1 MKSHRGATALALG
14 LLLWRPAGAAELSLA
29 VEAEA
34 LHAAMPFVLTLTA
47 KGFDEAPT
55 PPPPPLAIARCETTY
70 LGVSPNVSSR
80 IQIINGRRSEWRDVA
95 FVFRWRVLCPAAGR
109 YQVPTLRVE
118 QDGDAASS
126 RPASFEVT
134 DVPASTD
141 MVVRMRLPERALW
154 AGETF
159 DAAVEWL
166 LARDVSDYQFS
177 VPLFRLPDTQVRPP
191 ANAGQAARRVRFA
204 AGTSDIELPL
214 NRDEVREQGRS
225 YTRFTFPVRVTLN
238 RSGTWN
244 VDPIQVVAR
253 LQTGTMRDSFGFPR
267 ARHELFRALGKP
279 RQLVVRPLPQGNR
292 PPFFAGAIGSGFAI
306 ELDASRTVV
315 AVGDPIEL
323 TIRVRG
329 DGVLTGLSLPP
340 LAGPDALPAAHFT
353 VPDGSPAGVVAED
366 GRGKRFTVT
375 ARVKSAEVREIP
387 SLAFAYFDPVAGEYR
402 IARSQPI
409 ALSVD
414 AAQLVGVDD
423 VVAAP
428 KPAATAPMG
437 GPPQSASAVATLLGA
452 DMSQSAPEA
461 TFARPWG
468 GSALG
473 AWLGALYG
481 APALV
486 ALASFYLVR
495 TGGRRAQSQTMRRA
509 LAEVERALASNAP
522 AREAAPTVI
531 AAMRRCGS
539 VAGAE
544 PRTWS
549 ASLERLETQ
558 AFDPAAADRRMPAE
572 LVDEL
577 RTLARGWSK
586 APRRS
591 RAGAALALASA
602 TFMVAAV
609 AQAGPA
615 SDVIADA
622 RAQYQGALA
631 ETDSLRRVRLFA
643 KAELVLRQAAAAHPQ
658 APALQ
663 VDWGN
668 AALGARD
675 VGRAALAYRRA
686 LRVAPG
692 NERAA
697 ANLSWLR
704 ARLPVWLPRPADAGT
719 LDSLLFW
726 RGRFTSAQL
735 HLIGA
740 GAFALA
746 ALLLA
751 GWLHWQRAGLRAG
764 ALAATVVWLG
774 STASALAAGAQT
786 GAVVLEDGAVLRSAD
801 SMGAAPAFAN
811 PLPAGTEVQ
820 VLEERPGWLRVVLA
834 DATRGWLPANALER
848 VAPPAG
854 RPATSTPSS
863 QSASARAVRP
873 LAPGPVA
880 SSRRAAVDPSG
891 STRPAPTPR

>member
-1 MKSHRGATALALG
+1 MKAGGRATALALG
-14 LLLWRPAGAAELSLA
+14 LALLWRPASGAELSLA

-47 KGFDEAPT
+47 KGFEETPT
-55 PPPPPLAIARCETTY
+55 PAPPPLAIAGCEATH

-80 IQIINGRRSEWRDVA
+80 IQIINGRRSEWREVA

-109 YQVPTLRVE
+109 YQVPSLRVE

-126 RPASFEVT
+126 RAAGFEVT

-141 MVVRMRLPERALW
+141 MIVRMRLPDRALW
-154 AGETF
+154 TGETF
-159 DAAVEWL
+159 AAAVEWL
-166 LARDVSDYQFS
+166 LARDVGDYQFS
-177 VPLFRLPDTQVRPP
+177 VPLFRLPDAQVRPP
-191 ANAGQAARRVRFA
+191 ADAGQTARKVRFA
-204 AGTSDIELPL
+204 AGSSDVELPL
-214 NRDEVREQGRS
+214 NRDEVRENGRG

-253 LQTGTMRDSFGFPR
+253 LQTGTMRDTFGFPR
-267 ARHELFRALGKP
+267 ARHELFRALGKR

-292 PPFFAGAIGSGFAI
+292 PSTFAGAIGSGFAI

-315 AVGDPIEL
+315 SVGDPIEL

-329 DGVLTGLSLPP
+329 DGPLTGLSLPP

-353 VPDGSPAGVVAED
+353 VPEDSPAGVVEAD
-366 GRGKRFTVT
+366 GRGKRFAVT

-387 SLAFAYFDPVAGEYR
+387 SLAFAYFDPAAGEYR
-402 IARSQPI
+402 TARSQPI
-409 ALSVD
+409 ALSVGT
-414 AAQLVGVDD
+414 AQLVGVDD

-428 KPAATAPMG
+428 KPAAAAPTG
-437 GPPQSASAVATLLGA
+437 AGERQSASAVATLVGA
-452 DMSQSAPEA
+452 DMSQSAADA

-486 ALASFYLVR
+486 ALASFYLAR
-495 TGGRRAQSQTMRRA
+495 TGGRRTQSQTMRRA

-522 AREAAPTVI
+522 AREAAPAII

-544 PRTWS
+544 PHTWS

-558 AFDPAAADRRMPAE
+558 AFDPAAADRQMPAD

-577 RTLARGWSK
+577 RALARGWSK
-586 APRRS
+586 PRS
-591 RAGAALALASA
+591 GSPARAVVALVLAS
-602 TFMVAAV
+602 TVAA
-609 AQAGPA
+609 ATQAGTEQ
-615 SDVIADA
+615 DA
-622 RAQYQGALA
+622 LEGTRAQYQAALA

-643 KAELVLRQAAAAHPQ
+643 KAERVLRQAAAAHPR

-675 VGRAALAYRRA
+675 VGRATLAYRRA

-704 ARLPVWLPRPADAGT
+704 ARLPVWLPRPADAGA

-726 RGRFTSAQL
+726 RGRFTFAQL

-746 ALLLA
+746 ALLFA
-751 GWLHWQRAGLRAG
+751 GWLRWRRAGLRAG
-764 ALAATVVWLG
+764 AFAAAIVWLVG
-774 STASALAAGAQT
+774 AGSALATGADDS
-786 GAVVLEDGAVLRSAD
+786 AVVLEDGTVLRSAD
-801 SMGAAPAFAN
+801 SVGAAPAFAN

-820 VLEERPGWLRVVLA
+820 VLEDRPGWLRVTLA
-834 DATRGWLPANALER
+834 DATRGWLAASAAER
-848 VAPPAG
+848 VAGPANQ
-854 RPATSTPSS
+854 RATNTPSS
-863 QSASARAVRP
+863 RSAS
-873 LAPGPVA
+873 G
-880 SSRRAAVDPSG
+880 
-891 STRPAPTPR
+891 

>member
-1 MKSHRGATALALG
+1 MTSHGRAAALALG
-14 LLLWRPAGAAELSLA
+14 LALLWRPAGAAELSLA

-47 KGFDEAPT
+47 KDFAETPAPA
-55 PPPPPLAIARCETTY
+55 PPQLAIAGCETTH

-80 IQIINGRRSEWRDVA
+80 IQIINGRRSEWREVA
-95 FVFRWRVLCPAAGR
+95 FVFRWRVLCAAAGR
-109 YQVPTLRVE
+109 YQIPSLRVE
-118 QDGDAASS
+118 QDGNAASS
-126 RPASFEVT
+126 RPASFEVK

-141 MVVRMRLPERALW
+141 MIVRMRLPEQALW
-154 AGETF
+154 VGQTF
-159 DAAVEWL
+159 AAAVEWL
-166 LARDVSDYQFS
+166 LARDASDYQFS
-177 VPLFRLPDTQVRPP
+177 VPLFGLPDTQVQPP
-191 ANAGQAARRVRFA
+191 AQAGQAARKVRFA
-204 AGTSDIELPL
+204 AGSSDVELPL
-214 NRDEVREQGRS
+214 HRDEVRENGRN

-238 RSGTWN
+238 RPGTWD
-244 VDPIQVVAR
+244 VEAIQVVAR
-253 LQTGTMRDSFGFPR
+253 LQTGTMRDTFGFPR
-267 ARHELFRALGKP
+267 ARHELFRALGKR
-279 RQLVVRPLPQGNR
+279 RQLVVRPLPQQNR
-292 PPFFAGAIGSGFAI
+292 PATFAGAIGSGFAI

-315 AVGDPIEL
+315 SVGDPIEL

-329 DGVLTGLSLPP
+329 DGPLTGLSLPP
-340 LAGPDALPAAHFT
+340 LAGPEALPIAHFT
-353 VPDGSPAGVVAED
+353 VPDGSPPGVVEED
-366 GRGKRFTVT
+366 GRGKRFVVT

-387 SLAFAYFDPVAGEYR
+387 SLSFAYFDPAAGEYR
-402 IARSQPI
+402 IARSEPI

-414 AAQLVGVDD
+414 TAQLVGIDD

-428 KPAATAPMG
+428 KPATSAPSAG
-437 GPPQSASAVATLLGA
+437 AQRSASAVATLIGA
-452 DMSQSAPEA
+452 DMSQSAA
-461 TFARPWG
+461 DAAFAQPWG
-468 GSALG
+468 ASALG

-486 ALASFYLVR
+486 LLASFYLAR
-495 TGGRRAQSQTMRRA
+495 TGGRRAQSQTMRHA

-522 AREAAPTVI
+522 AREAAPAIIT
-531 AAMRRCGS
+531 AMRRCGS
-539 VAGAE
+539 AAGTE

-558 AFDPAAADRRMPAE
+558 AFDPAAADRQVPAE

-577 RTLARGWSK
+577 RALARGWSK
-586 APRRS
+586 SQSRS
-591 RAGAALALASA
+591 PTSA
-602 TFMVAAV
+602 TVVLVLAASTVAAA
-609 AQAGPA
+609 AQAAPEPDA
-615 SDVIADA
+615 IADA
-622 RAQYQGALA
+622 RTQYQAALA

-692 NERAA
+692 NEHAS

-704 ARLPVWLPRPADAGT
+704 DRLPVWLPRPADAGT

-726 RGRFTSAQL
+726 RGRFTAAQL

-751 GWLHWQRAGLRAG
+751 GWVRWRRAGLRAG
-764 ALAATVVWLG
+764 TFAAAVVWLVSAG
-774 STASALAAGAQT
+774 SALATGVET

-801 SMGAAPAFAN
+801 SVGAAPAFAN

-820 VLEERPGWLRVVLA
+820 VLEDRPGWLRVALA

-848 VAPPAG
+848 VAP
-854 RPATSTPSS
+854 
-863 QSASARAVRP
+863 
-873 LAPGPVA
+873 L
-880 SSRRAAVDPSG
+880 
-891 STRPAPTPR
+891 PRS